1 MKEVIEFTIRKSLE
15 VPETTIFN
23 VIVDGLLS
31 NNYSFAV
38 AQNIAENV
46 LAGTMFCDQRKKLCL
61 SRALVIDAIKRYCS
75 RNTDIEIEMFSDSA
89 NEVFEILKDNYNI
102 AVV

>member
-1 MKEVIEFTIRKSLE
+1 MNDTLELTIYKHLE
-15 VPETTIFN
+15 VPETTIAN

-31 NNYSFAV
+31 CNYSFPV

-46 LAGTMFCDQRKKLCL
+46 LAGQFFQDDRKKLYINKI
-61 SRALVIDAIKRYCS
+61 LVLDAIRRYCS

-89 NEVFEILKDNYNI
+89 NEVFSILKENYKT
-102 AVV
+102 AVC